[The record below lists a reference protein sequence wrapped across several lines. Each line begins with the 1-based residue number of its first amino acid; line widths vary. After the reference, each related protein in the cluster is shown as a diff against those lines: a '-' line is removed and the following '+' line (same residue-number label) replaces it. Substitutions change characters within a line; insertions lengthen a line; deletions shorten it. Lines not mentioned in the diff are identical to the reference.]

1 MMQPLKAEAGEHQ
14 IDGSIDLR
22 NAALA
27 DNRWDVAFAR
37 ADGRVRFTGTGLI
50 TDDLSVPVGD
60 SMATLNIA
68 VGDFTA
74 DPGNGL
80 EMRSEE
86 RRVGKECVST
96 CRSRWSPYHL
106 KKKR

>member
-74 DPGNGL
+74 DPGDGL
-80 EMRSEE
+80 AP
-86 RRVGKECVST
+86 KST
-96 CRSRWSPYHL
+96 GLNSSHQCAARMPSDA
-106 KKKR
+106 

>member
-80 EMRSEE
+80 EMSLRGRMSADNLIEIGRPSCRE
-86 RRVGKECVST
+86 RVGQYV
-96 CRSRWSPYHL
+96 
-106 KKKR
+106 